1 VLDVVVVVSV
11 CGCVMDDNDYVV
23 EAMDGIVEAG
33 SRKVYMS
40 PKLAHRVR
48 RLQVAR
54 SFMDRPKRQIISD
67 KLMDI

>member
-1 VLDVVVVVSV
+1 
-11 CGCVMDDNDYVV
+11 MDDNDYVV
-23 EAMDGIVEAG
+23 EAVDGIVEAG